1 MQTGDRRERRG
12 RAVVVGASLSGLMTA
27 LALSRA
33 GMAVTILE
41 RVGRFPR
48 TGAAIGVND
57 DVLARLGR
65 LAPRE
70 RSTRTASGRPTQAPL
85 AQTWAALHAR
95 LRAAA
100 DADPHIEVL
109 DATAVQ
115 DVAQDAQAAWAIT
128 ADGRTFR
135 GDVVVGADGYR
146 SVVRRRVAPR
156 QPDATFAGYVLWL
169 GVADEAA
176 IPAPRRWPQD
186 LAILDGLDACLLGYP
201 LADGEGALV
210 PGARQ
215 LGWAWYDATRND
227 LLRETGCV
235 VDGVVRHS
243 LASGRVP
250 PNTLRELAEEA
261 RALWPAPWRDAI
273 LDSIGR
279 CAVTGTPI
287 TEYVPDR
294 LVDGRLV
301 LVGDAAHVPTPM
313 TGLGFATSLADAEA
327 LAECLASSRRGDSC
341 SDALRA
347 YERQRLGPARRLV
360 QSGQQFSRSFAR
372 GAA

>member
-1 MQTGDRRERRG
+1 MRTGDRQERRG

-33 GMAVTILE
+33 GMAVTVLE

-48 TGAAIGVND
+48 TGAAIGLND
-57 DVLARLGR
+57 GLLARLGQ
-65 LAPRE
+65 LAR
-70 RSTRTASGRPTQAPL
+70 RDGSTPTVPGRAAPAPV
-85 AQTWAALHAR
+85 AQTRAALHAR
-95 LRAAA
+95 LRTAA
-100 DADPHIEVL
+100 DADPHIDL
-109 DATAVQ
+109 HDATAVQ
-115 DVAQDAQAAWAIT
+115 DVGQDGHAAWATT

-146 SVVRRRVAPR
+146 SVVRRRVAPEK
-156 QPDATFAGYVLWL
+156 PDATFAGYMLWL

-176 IPAPRRWPQD
+176 IPAPRRWPRD
-186 LAILDGLDACLLGYP
+186 LAILDGPDACLLGYP
-201 LADGEGALV
+201 LADAAGDPASG
-210 PGARQ
+210 GRQ

-243 LASGRVP
+243 LAPDRVP
-250 PNTLRELAEEA
+250 PATLRELAEEA
-261 RALWPAPWRDAI
+261 RALWLAPWRDAI

-279 CAVTGTPI
+279 GAVTGTPI
-287 TEYVPDR
+287 TEYVPER

-313 TGLGFATSLADAEA
+313 TGMGFAASLADAEA
-327 LAECLASSRRGDSC
+327 LAEWLAASTRGASVA
-341 SDALRA
+341 DALRA

-360 QSGQQFSRSFAR
+360 QSGQQFSRGFAR
-372 GAA
+372 AAA